1 MSWLGRLAARRGAA
15 TVQWAPLGGGCG
27 GDRAERE
34 SGAVGWWSR
43 EWGLWILFNAGP
55 PSPRHVAPRGHRGPP
70 GQHGGGCTVQVQQ
83 QAGEVDV

>member
-34 SGAVGWWSR
+34 SGAVVVVEQGVGR
-43 EWGLWILFNAGP
+43 
-55 PSPRHVAPRGHRGPP
+55 
-70 GQHGGGCTVQVQQ
+70 
-83 QAGEVDV
+83 VDFI